1 MHRSGTSAFARVA
14 SLLGCSLPRDLA
26 AADKGNE
33 SGHWESNRVVE
44 LNVRLLAS
52 AGSSWDDWLPLN
64 EGWNESGLRADYLAQ
79 AREVLLAEYETAP
92 LFVLKDPRICRLAPF
107 WIEAIESV
115 GARPVIALPQRDPYE
130 VSASLTARDA
140 SEPGLGLLLW
150 LRHVLEAEVA
160 TRHLPRYFFSYDDLL
175 ADWSLVADGF
185 ERTTGIRFPR
195 RSLSA
200 EAEISGFLTDVA
212 RHQRR
217 APGPRK
223 GVAAPHWLS
232 ETQAILNKWCREGEN
247 EGDRSRLDLIRNEF
261 NQAAPSFSR
270 FIASGTGRGSFGAG
284 VDARQALETATAEH
298 QQIRAD
304 LSLRLEAAEALAQAL
319 REQHDAEASERAAA
333 TELEAAE
340 YRQSLADL
348 GRRLE
353 AAEALA
359 QALREQ
365 HDAEASERAAAT
377 ELEAAEYR
385 QSLADLG
392 RRLEAAEALA
402 QAERERRETTAREH
416 ADADQRERAVHDEI
430 RADLNRRLQDA
441 EQRLILE
448 RDTAKRDRDEAGRQQ
463 AELNSALRQRHEEA
477 AQAWAKANAE
487 QHVREKVEAEL
498 ARALEQNERLVESF
512 AGIETRLRV
521 DAEALAIAQTRAD
534 RADRALTLLR
544 HDETEAR
551 AALAEREA
559 ELEKAQARA
568 SRADAELA
576 QLAILYIETKAR
588 LDELGQQV
596 GSTAERT
603 GGEPPAALAELIER
617 ADKAEAAARQANEAL
632 AALKS
637 EVVVLSG
644 ALAGEKSLVADT
656 RVQASWLIA
665 VMNLLQKRSRWRLL
679 VSALTGNRHEKALL
693 ESNGLFD
700 AAAYLKHNPDVAR
713 AGVDPLSHLLKH
725 GLAEGRKWQ

>member
-304 LSLRLEAAEALAQAL
+304 LSL
-319 REQHDAEASERAAA
+319 
-333 TELEAAE
+333 
-340 YRQSLADL
+340 
-348 GRRLE
+348 RLE

>member
-1 MHRSGTSAFARVA
+1 MSLVTVSPPRTAVFVLGMHRSGTSAFARVA

-304 LSLRLEAAEALAQAL
+304 LSL
-319 REQHDAEASERAAA
+319 
-333 TELEAAE
+333 
-340 YRQSLADL
+340 
-348 GRRLE
+348 RLE